1 MPVPTLSVQLGLDPN
16 SFGNSYFVVGAD
28 TDTPTSQ
35 PRAVLDNAT
44 FTLGGTFFTEISSY
58 VKQLTITR
66 GRSRELD
73 RYQTGTANIS
83 FKNQDRTFDPSNTA
97 STLYPNIVPRREI
110 RITSG
115 GSAIFTGLV
124 DDWDLT
130 YDVSGQSD
138 AFAKCVDGF
147 AVLSKQALTAFTAT
161 SQPSGTRIGA
171 VLSRSEVNWPTASR
185 AIDTGQQTLQADVV
199 AQDTNVLQYLQL
211 VESSEPGAF
220 FISAAGS
227 ATFKDRNTASTVGT
241 VTFSDDGSG
250 IPFVDVTVRYGTELL
265 YNRINITRAGG
276 TVQTASNAASQ
287 AQYGINTYEDQGLL
301 IDTDAN
307 TLSLASYLLAQYQQA
322 ELRFDE
328 ITMELSALTTAQQS
342 QVLARDLTN
351 VVTVKF
357 TPNRTGSQISQY
369 CEILGITHTI
379 TPASHRVSFKLGS
392 TFGVAFVL
400 DSSQYGVLDTS
411 PLGF

>member
-1 MPVPTLSVQLGLDPN
+1 MPVPTLSVQIGLDPN

-35 PRAVLDNAT
+35 PRAVLDNTT

-124 DDWDLT
+124 DDWDLA

-138 AFAKCVDGF
+138 AYAKCVDGF

-161 SQPSGTRIGA
+161 SQPSGSRIGT
-171 VLSRSEVNWPTASR
+171 VLSRSEVAWPESSR

-211 VESSEPGAF
+211 VEASEPGSF

-227 ATFKDRNTASTVGT
+227 ATFKDRNTAMTVGT
-241 VTFSDDGSG
+241 VTLADDGSG
-250 IPFVDVTVRYGTELL
+250 IPYVEATVRYGTELL
-265 YNRINITRAGG
+265 YNRINLTRAGG
-276 TVQTASNAASQ
+276 SVQVASNAASQ

-328 ITMELSALTTAQQS
+328 ITVELSALTAAQQA

-369 CEILGITHTI
+369 CEILGITHQI
-379 TPASHRVSFKLGS
+379 SPASHRVTFKLGS

-400 DSSQYGVLDTS
+400 DSSTYGILDTS
-411 PLGF
+411 TLGF